1 MYIYNQ
7 TINQSIK
14 IMYAPNASIESIQFA
29 YHTHHTPHP
38 HTYISVSVYN
48 AVQIPKSNINLNTYT
63 TTKTI
68 NQSIKQSNQTKPKQ
82 TTKLNLK
89 YNAYI

>member
-29 YHTHHTPHP
+29 YHTH
-38 HTYISVSVYN
+38 
-48 AVQIPKSNINLNTYT
+48 YT
-63 TTKTI
+63 TPTPTHLQYMYLYIMLYKYPNQISISIRIQLLKQSI
-68 NQSIKQSNQTKPKQ
+68 NQSNQNKPNQ

-89 YNAYI
+89 YITHI